1 LKSQGIWKM
10 HLALVRAVGKAEAE
24 VGTRPVGGE
33 EDLTTWELDGKVKDF
48 RPELVHKKS
57 G

>member
-1 LKSQGIWKM
+1 M